1 MQEDKSP
8 DLVLRNLWYLALPS
22 SSLKKGKLVGR
33 TIAKER
39 IVFGRDAAGVPY
51 ALKDNCPHRG
61 VPLSQGHVLDNGNI
75 QCCYH
80 GWEFDAGGVC
90 RNIPAMPPDSKAD
103 ITKIRAPKYPVA
115 EVNGTIWV
123 YMPQKLTPNV
133 EVKEP
138 VPDMHLNPGQE
149 LLHVESI
156 VLPTNIDH
164 SVIGLI
170 DPAHVT
176 FVHQSWFWRSAKSLK
191 LKTKNFEPIPR
202 GWKMVRHAPS
212 SNSKGYHVMGGGVST
227 EIFFDI
233 PGNRLEHISIGKSN
247 KIISITTL
255 TPIDDNHTELNHFF
269 YSSLAITRWLWWP
282 LKSLGKTFIGQD
294 VGVFHKLAKGLETDP
309 SLMLVGEPDAQAR
322 WYYSLKKQWREAQ
335 EQGTEFRN
343 PLQAE
348 TLRWVT

>member
-1 MQEDKSP
+1 MQEDKAD
-8 DLVLRNLWYLALPS
+8 DLILKNLWYLALPS
-22 SSLKKGKLVGR
+22 GSLRRGKLVGR
-33 TIAKER
+33 TIARER
-39 IVFGRDAAGVPY
+39 IVFGRDPSGQPF

-80 GWEFDAGGVC
+80 GWEFDSGGVC
-90 RNIPAMPPDSKAD
+90 RNIPALPPTSKAD
-103 ITKIRAPKYPVA
+103 VSKIRALKYPVS

-123 YMPQKLTPNV
+123 YLPEKLTPNV
-133 EVKEP
+133 EAKEP
-138 VPDMHLNPGQE
+138 VPDLHVGPNEQ

-176 FVHQSWFWRSAKSLK
+176 FVHQSWFWRSAKGLK

-212 SNSKGYHVMGGGVST
+212 ANTKGYKVLRGNVST

-247 KIISITTL
+247 KVISITTL
-255 TPIDDNHTELNHFF
+255 TPIDDNNTELNHFF
-269 YSSLAITRWLWWP
+269 YSSLAITSWLWWP

-309 SLMLVGEPDAQAR
+309 QLMLVGEPDAQAR
-322 WYYSLKKQWREAQ
+322 WYYELKKQWRAAQ
-335 EQGTEFRN
+335 QEGTEFRN
-343 PLQAE
+343 PLEAE
-348 TLRWVT
+348 TLHWVT

>member
-1 MQEDKSP
+1 MQEDKGE
-8 DLVLRNLWYLALPS
+8 LILKNLWYLAMPS
-22 SSLKKGKLVGR
+22 EALKRGQLVGR

-39 IVFGRDAAGVPY
+39 IVFGRDAAGKPY
-51 ALKDNCPHRG
+51 ALRDNCPHRG
-61 VPLSQGHVLDNGNI
+61 VPLSQGNILDDGTL

-80 GWEFDAGGVC
+80 GWEFDSGGVC
-90 RNIPAMPPDSKAD
+90 RKIPALPPDSKAD
-103 ITKIRAPKYPVA
+103 VTKIKVPRYPV
-115 EVNGTIWV
+115 EEIHGTIWI
-123 YMPQKLTPNV
+123 YLPDKLTVNV
-133 EVKEP
+133 EPKEP
-138 VPDMHLNPGQE
+138 VPDLHLAGKE
-149 LLHVESI
+149 RLLHVESI
-156 VLPTNIDH
+156 VMPTNIDH

-176 FVHQSWFWRSAKSLK
+176 FVHQSWFWRTAKSLK

-212 SNSKGYHVMGGGVST
+212 ANSKGYRVLKGDVST

-247 KIISITTL
+247 KVISITTL
-255 TPIDDNHTELNHFF
+255 TPIDDNRTELNHFF

-294 VGVFHKLAKGLETDP
+294 VGVFNKLAKGLENDP
-309 SLMLVGEPDAQAR
+309 PLMLVGEPDAQAR
-322 WYYSLKKQWREAQ
+322 WYYELKKQWRTAQ

-343 PLQAE
+343 PLKAE
-348 TLRWVT
+348 VLHWVT

>member
-1 MQEDKSP
+1 M
-8 DLVLRNLWYLALPS
+8 
-22 SSLKKGKLVGR
+22 KGKLVGR
-33 TIAKER
+33 TTANQR
-39 IVFGRDAAGVPY
+39 IVFGRDTQGTPY
-51 ALKDNCPHRG
+51 ALRDHCPHRG
-61 VPLSQGHVLDNGNI
+61 VPLSQGNLLDNGNI

-80 GWEFDAGGVC
+80 GWEFDAAGVC
-90 RNIPAMPPDSKAD
+90 KKIPALPPESKAD
-103 ITKIRAPKYPVA
+103 VSRIRAPKYPLA
-115 EVNGTIWV
+115 ELNGTIWI
-123 YMPQKLTPNV
+123 YLAEKLTNQV
-133 EVKEP
+133 EAREP
-138 VPDMHLNPGQE
+138 VPDLHLEQGQN

-176 FVHQSWFWRSAKSLK
+176 FVHQSWFWRSAKGLK

-212 SNSKGYHVMGGGVST
+212 SNTKGYRVLKGDVST

-247 KIISITTL
+247 KVISITTL

-269 YSSLAITRWLWWP
+269 YSSLAITKWLWWP

-294 VGVFHKLAKGLETDP
+294 VGVFHKLAKGLEANP
-309 SLMLVGEPDAQAR
+309 PLMLVGEPDAQAR
-322 WYYSLKKQWREAQ
+322 WYYELKKQWRAAQ

-343 PLQAE
+343 PLQPE
-348 TLRWVT
+348 TLHWVT

>member
-1 MQEDKSP
+1 MQEDKAE
-8 DLVLRNLWYLALPS
+8 DLILRNLWYLALPS
-22 SSLKKGKLVGR
+22 SALKKGKLVGR

-39 IVFGRDAAGVPY
+39 MVFGRDPSGVPY

-61 VPLSQGHVLDNGNI
+61 VPLSQGHVLANGNI

-80 GWEFDAGGVC
+80 GWEFDSGGVC
-90 RNIPAMPPDSKAD
+90 RNIPALPPDSRAD
-103 ITKIRAPKYPVA
+103 VTKIRAPKYPVV
-115 EVNGTIWV
+115 EVSGTVWV
-123 YMPQKLTPNV
+123 YLPAKLSPHI

-138 VPDMHLNPGQE
+138 VPDLHLAPEQH

-212 SNSKGYHVMGGGVST
+212 ANSKGYHVLKGDVST

-233 PGNRLEHISIGKSN
+233 PGNRLEHIRIGKSN
-247 KIISITTL
+247 KVISITTL

-294 VGVFHKLAKGLETDP
+294 VGVFHKLAKGLETNP

-322 WYYSLKKQWREAQ
+322 WYYELKKQWRAAQ

-343 PLQAE
+343 PLQPE
-348 TLRWVT
+348 TLHWVT

>member
-1 MQEDKSP
+1 MQEDKAD
-8 DLVLRNLWYLALPS
+8 DLILKNLWYLALPS
-22 SSLKKGKLVGR
+22 AALKKGKLVGR
-33 TIAKER
+33 TIARQR
-39 IVFGRDAAGVPY
+39 IVFGRDAQGAPY
-51 ALKDNCPHRG
+51 ALRDHCPHRG
-61 VPLSQGHVLDNGNI
+61 VQLSEGHLLDSGNI

-80 GWEFDAGGVC
+80 GWEFDGGGVC
-90 RNIPAMPPDSKAD
+90 KKIPALPPESKAD
-103 ITKIRAPKYPVA
+103 ISKIRVPKYPVV
-115 EVNGTIWV
+115 EQNGTIWI
-123 YMPQKLTPNV
+123 YLPDKLTNQV
-133 EVKEP
+133 EAKEP
-138 VPDMHLNPGQE
+138 APDLHLEQGRE

-212 SNSKGYHVMGGGVST
+212 ANSKGYHVIGGEVST

-294 VGVFHKLAKGLETDP
+294 VGVFHKLARGLEAEP
-309 SLMLVGEPDAQAR
+309 PLMLVGEPDAQAR
-322 WYYSLKKQWREAQ
+322 WYYEMKKQWRAAQ
-335 EQGTEFRN
+335 EQGVEFRN
-343 PLQAE
+343 PLLPE
-348 TLRWVT
+348 TLHWVT